1 MEMKSKKLRFL
12 DETNSIVEFSVG
24 NSFNQGSERGSLLL
38 KKSIQKLGLGR
49 GVLVDNDNNV
59 ISGEKIMTLA
69 HDEGLKKVRVI
80 EVSGDELV
88 VVKRTDVK
96 YDTTKGHELALVDN
110 LSQSKNLEWNVDKI
124 LNTMDKKM
132 SFDPRNWGG
141 YECVIK
147 ELNIEDFLKEEVE
160 RQFGASKKVRK
171 EKDEFIENNMSL
183 FDYE

>member
-1 MEMKSKKLRFL
+1 MEIKSKRLRFL
-12 DETNSIVEFSVG
+12 DETNSMVEFSVG

-49 GVLVDNDNNV
+49 SVLVDNENNV

-69 HDEGLKKVRVI
+69 HDEGIKRVRVI

-96 YDTTKGHELALVDN
+96 YDTTKSHELALVDN
-110 LSQSKNLEWNVDKI
+110 LSASKNLEWNVDKI
-124 LNTMDKKM
+124 LDTMDSHL
-132 SFDPRNWGG
+132 SFDARNWGG
-141 YECVIK
+141 HECVIK

-160 RQFGASKKVRK
+160 RQFGSHKKTKV
-171 EKDEFIENNMSL
+171 EKDDVLDDTRTL
-183 FDYE
+183 FDI